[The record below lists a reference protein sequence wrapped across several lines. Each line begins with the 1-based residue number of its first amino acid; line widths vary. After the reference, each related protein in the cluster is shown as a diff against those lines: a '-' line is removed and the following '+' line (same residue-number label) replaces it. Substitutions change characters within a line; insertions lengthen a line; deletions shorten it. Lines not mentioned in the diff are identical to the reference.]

1 MNTVNIPDIIN
12 ELEVIRNSE
21 NKKEKLQSLLNKVRN
36 SAIVLNYVYS
46 FIVDAIKTMI
56 NTLDNED
63 CNKIKEEIHGVINGP
78 LKVLY
83 HVNNS

>member
-21 NKKEKLQSLLNKVRN
+21 NKKEKLQSLLIKVRT
-36 SAIVLNYVYS
+36 SPLVLNYNYS

-56 NTLDNED
+56 NTLNNEE
-63 CNKIKEEIHGVINGP
+63 CNKLKEEIHDVIYGP

-83 HVNNS
+83 HTNNS

>member
-56 NTLDNED
+56 STIDSDD
-63 CNKIKEEIHGVINGP
+63 CNYNREDIDEVIYRP

-83 HVNNS
+83 HINDK

>member
-21 NKKEKLQSLLNKVRN
+21 NKKEKLQLLLNKERN
-36 SAIVLNYVYS
+36 RNIVLNYVYS
-46 FIVDAIKTMI
+46 FIIDAIKTMI
-56 NTLDNED
+56 STIDSDD
-63 CNKIKEEIHGVINGP
+63 CNYNRGDIDEVIYGP

-83 HVNNS
+83 HINDK